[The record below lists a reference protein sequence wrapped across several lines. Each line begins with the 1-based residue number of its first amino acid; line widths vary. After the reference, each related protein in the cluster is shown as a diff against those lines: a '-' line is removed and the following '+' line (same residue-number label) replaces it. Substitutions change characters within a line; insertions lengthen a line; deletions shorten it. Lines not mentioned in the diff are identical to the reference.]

1 MVHVGHC
8 CAPSYEAPNFCFC
21 PKHQF
26 GSLLCMF
33 LLVLW
38 SAGGVFK
45 LELFLPEDY
54 PMGPPKV
61 RRSTKQLH
69 KHMGN
74 SYLLLRNDTT

>member
-1 MVHVGHC
+1 MNPFIKPQIS
-8 CAPSYEAPNFCFC
+8 ASASNISS
-21 PKHQF
+21 

-33 LLVLW
+33 LFVR

-74 SYLLLRNDTT
+74 SCLFLRDGTT